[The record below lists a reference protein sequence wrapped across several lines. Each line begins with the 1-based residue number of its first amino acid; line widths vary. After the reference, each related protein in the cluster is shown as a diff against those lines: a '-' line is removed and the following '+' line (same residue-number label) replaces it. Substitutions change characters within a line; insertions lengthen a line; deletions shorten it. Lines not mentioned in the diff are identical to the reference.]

1 VRVVFAGGGTGGH
14 LYPGLAVARALARL
28 DGSAQPFFIGAR
40 RGIERHVLPATE
52 FPHLLLDLHPL
63 YRARPWQNWMT
74 VAGLVSAWRSV
85 ARAFREQR
93 PAVVVGLGGYASGAA
108 LGYAAAHGVP
118 IGLMEQDSHAGMATR
133 FFSRFA
139 TEIYLGYGEA
149 SRRLSPRKGA
159 WVGALGNPITP
170 PPEPRPRRAEARAL
184 WGFPP
189 EGGRLLLVF
198 GGSQGARAIN
208 EAVDAWVTLGLPD
221 DLFVI
226 WGTGRA
232 AYEQFAHRES
242 PRVRVRPYLS
252 PIADAYAAAD
262 LALTRAGALTIAELC
277 AWGIPSILVP
287 LPTAAADHQTRN
299 ARALESVGAAVHLPQ
314 AELTAERLDALVRRL
329 VASDTE
335 LAGLGQ
341 SALARAKP
349 RAAEEIA
356 RRILALAARQ

>member
-1 VRVVFAGGGTGGH
+1 LEGG
-14 LYPGLAVARALARL
+14 
-28 DGSAQPFFIGAR
+28 AQPFFIGAR
-40 RGIERHVLPATE
+40 RGIERDVLPTTE

-63 YRARPWQNWMT
+63 YRARPWQNWRT
-74 VAGLVSAWRSV
+74 LSGLAGAWRAV
-85 ARAFREQR
+85 GRAFREQ
-93 PAVVVGLGGYASGAA
+93 PAGVVIGLGGYASGAA
-108 LGYAAAHGVP
+108 LAWAAAHGVP
-118 IGLMEQDSHAGMATR
+118 IGLMEQDSHAGIATR

-139 TEIYLGYGEA
+139 SEIYLGYGEA
-149 SRRLSPRKGA
+149 ARRLSPRKGA
-159 WVGALGNPITP
+159 WVGEIGNPITP
-170 PPEPRPRRAEARAL
+170 PPEPRPGRAGARAR

-189 EGGRLLLVF
+189 EGGRVLLVF

-208 EAVDAWVTLGLPD
+208 EAVDAWVARGLPD

-232 AYEQFAHRES
+232 TYEQFVHRQS
-242 PRVRVRPYLS
+242 PRVQVRPYLS

-299 ARALESVGAAVHLPQ
+299 ARALESAGAAMHLPQ
-314 AELTAERLDALVRRL
+314 PELTAERLDAMVRRL
-329 VASDTE
+329 VTNDEE
-335 LAGLGQ
+335 LASLGR

-356 RRILALAARQ
+356 KRILALAVAR